1 MAELQ
6 ITKDEL
12 VEKLQT
18 EIVQLKFIKAD
29 GSERHMV
36 CTKSIIHIP
45 EEFHPKTDKVVKL
58 DENGNPIET
67 DLVTVWDMESKGWR
81 SFNFTKVTEVL

>member
-29 GSERHMV
+29 GNERHMV

-45 EEFHPKTDKVVKL
+45 TEFHPKTDKVVKL

-81 SFNFTKVTEVL
+81 SFNFGKVIEVL

>member
-1 MAELQ
+1 MLQ

-12 VEKLQT
+12 VEKLQN
-18 EIVQLKFIKAD
+18 EIVQLSFTKAD
-29 GSERHMV
+29 GSVRNMV
-36 CTKSIIHIP
+36 CTKNIIHIP
-45 EEFHPKTDKVVKL
+45 EESRPKTDKVVKL

-81 SFNFTKVTEVL
+81 SFNFSKVIEIV

>member
-45 EEFHPKTDKVVKL
+45 TEFHPKTDKVVKL
-58 DENGNPIET
+58 DDNM
-67 DLVTVWDMESKGWR
+67 LVQMQR
-81 SFNFTKVTEVL
+81 LNIMLLRYLQYH

>member
-1 MAELQ
+1 MLQ

-12 VEKLQT
+12 LEKLQT

-29 GSERHMV
+29 GTERHMV

-45 EEFHPKTDKVVKL
+45 EEFLPKTDKVIKL

-81 SFNFTKVTEVL
+81 SFNFGKLTEVL